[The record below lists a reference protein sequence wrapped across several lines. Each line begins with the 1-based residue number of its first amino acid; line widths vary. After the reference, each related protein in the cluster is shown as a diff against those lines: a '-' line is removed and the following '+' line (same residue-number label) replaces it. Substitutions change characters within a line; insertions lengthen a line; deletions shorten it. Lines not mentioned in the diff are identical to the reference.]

1 MNKGHKISDIPK
13 LQYFY
18 LYFILNK
25 TAGKAL

>member
-25 TAGKAL
+25 IASNVL

>member
-1 MNKGHKISDIPK
+1 MNKVRKISDIRK

-25 TAGKAL
+25 TAGNAL